1 MPPALT
7 GFSRKTLFFSFGTDV
22 AITSM
27 KGGRLAALSSR
38 GMLKMNFKALAV
50 AAVAAIAAV
59 APANAATFLLTYT
72 ATSGAPL
79 PTTASLTI
87 TTSNHHNAAGGFDIL
102 SASGTVNGVAISGLA
117 PLNPAGFN
125 TDNVYFAA
133 DPILTSSGLGW
144 TTAIGTG
151 NLWGN
156 SPGSYSLYEFDGNS
170 YYIATTGTLSTNA
183 VPEPATWALL
193 MIGFGMVGVAA
204 RRRKAIVAA

>member
-1 MPPALT
+1 
-7 GFSRKTLFFSFGTDV
+7 
-22 AITSM
+22 
-27 KGGRLAALSSR
+27 
-38 GMLKMNFKALAV
+38 MLKMNFKALAV

-87 TTSNHHNAAGGFDIL
+87 TTSNHHNAAGGFDI
-102 SASGTVNGVAISGLA
+102 SGLA

-133 DPILTSSGLGW
+133 DPIFTSSGLGW